1 MYGKS
6 KPLIQL
12 FGSPIESLR
21 AADLTDKNI
30 FLRIQRYAVDFARF
44 RNRVLALFRMCSRG
58 NDQRSPAY
66 RVANLERR
74 QLVSARTHQG
84 SDES

>member
-1 MYGKS
+1 MSCKS

-12 FGSPIESLR
+12 FDFPIESLP

-30 FLRIQRYAVDFARF
+30 FYGSTLYAVDFARF

-58 NDQRSPAY
+58 KDQRSPAY
-66 RVANLERR
+66 RIANFERR
-74 QLVSARTHQG
+74 RLVSARTHQG